1 MVLLS
6 MTILPNSINISADPA
21 YANTLVNELPLPI
34 STSHLKVKR
43 LNKIKLLK
51 QRKRNIFKG
60 SSKNKY
66 YPQVQRRAKQVP
78 YSKGQQ
84 ATLPRGKLEG

>member
-1 MVLLS
+1 MHMVLLS
-6 MTILPNSINISADPA
+6 MMILPNSINISADPA

-51 QRKRNIFKG
+51 KKRE
-60 SSKNKY
+60 KY
-66 YPQVQRRAKQVP
+66 F
-78 YSKGQQ
+78 
-84 ATLPRGKLEG
+84 